1 MTTALAPAEPDTRR
15 PPDDPLAP
23 GLYGGLS
30 RRAYDAIPALNF
42 SVLKHVPAES
52 RPRPA
57 PATPPRA
64 ADAGAGAGLA
74 GPLLSPGAG
83 PVRHRL
89 RPAPRSDSEPQ
100 DQGNGE
106 TPKNPTA
113 TAEYKARLAEFGQ
126 AHMGRT
132 FVSPDDMAV
141 CRGIGDGVAAHRMAA
156 GVLSGHGRTDP
167 EAAVVWTDPETGLA
181 CKALIDLLDRDPED
195 GNYAVDLKSVDD
207 ASPGPFA
214 RLVASNQWHTQ
225 AAFYCWGLSMVG
237 WPVRRFLHV
246 AVECKP
252 PFGVA
257 VYELDDAALDQG
269 IREFRAH
276 LDRWHRCVQDGH
288 WPAYADRVEPLSL
301 PKYAFTGEGL

>member
-42 SVLKHVPAES
+42 SVLKHCRQSPAH
-52 RPRPA
+52 A
-57 PATPPRA
+57 
-64 ADAGAGAGLA
+64 
-74 GPLLSPGAG
+74 
-83 PVRHRL
+83 RHRQL
-89 RPAPRSDSEPQ
+89 HPEPQ
-100 DQGNGE
+100 TPAQALGSLVHCYLLEPARFATDYVPLPDLTQNLKTKGGE